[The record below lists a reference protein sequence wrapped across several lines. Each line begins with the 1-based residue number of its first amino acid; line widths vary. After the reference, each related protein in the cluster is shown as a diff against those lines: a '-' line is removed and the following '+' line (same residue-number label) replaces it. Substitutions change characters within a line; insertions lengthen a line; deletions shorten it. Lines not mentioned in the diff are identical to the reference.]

1 MVITADPKLNNYLF
15 QQEGKKVERWYL
27 DTFQKVFRLEGEAR
41 PNAGG
46 RIHKYVRGS
55 FLNLFGVDS
64 LRTNLLSEIE
74 TTIRTNIHRWST
86 QGTIDA
92 KKEAAYVCDNE
103 RRSATVVASDDR
115 RSTTMVASSLQC
127 SGRDFVCVV
136 QGYAVMFLKN
146 NTSLVLLGLA
156 EAPATPDRVSDL
168 GIQEMSWKDHLTEE
182 NLFYVVSP
190 GAMETYRNSIESHLA
205 KVEGKRKTGSCIQE
219 EVETSMYDAAADFVS
234 QGGAYEEDEGETST
248 YYLPGGFEGNTP
260 SKFGQKKRKNL
271 TKSNEARA
279 YDLGTNS
286 PIMQCMENKV
296 GTQQSMFDH
305 FCVVFGLGF
314 TVAVFAA
321 KNLFGQDFEKSS
333 DVTTDTIAGFVQG
346 LMSFPLNIPGTRFYK
361 CMKDKDKLEKVI
373 RAMLKERIACPE
385 EKKGDV
391 LDHEVKDL
399 NTDFFL
405 SISTA
410 ITLSFKLFAKHPWVV
425 EDLVVEHDILLK
437 NRENKEFPLTW
448 DEYKSMTV
456 TMHVMNEVLRL
467 GNVSPGI
474 LRRTLKDFNYN
485 GYTIPAGWAIMII
498 TCTLQLNPKVFKDP
512 LAFNPR
518 RWKDIDPQ
526 TASKNF
532 MPFGGGI
539 RQCAGAEFSKA
550 FFAAFLHVLV
560 SEYNVDEN

>member
-92 KKEAAYVCDNE
+92 KREAAYKVFRLEGEARPNAGGRIHKYVRGSFLNLVGVDSLRTNLLSEIETTIRTHIHRWSTQGTIDAKKEAAY
-103 RRSATVVASDDR
+103 
-115 RSTTMVASSLQC
+115 
-127 SGRDFVCVV
+127 
-136 QGYAVMFLKN
+136 GYAVMFLKN

-205 KVEGKRKTGSCIQE
+205 KVEASRMSKDCGVYCKLRWSGVNKTGSCIQE

-248 YYLPGGFEGNTP
+248 IICL
-260 SKFGQKKRKNL
+260 
-271 TKSNEARA
+271 EA
-279 YDLGTNS
+279 LK
-286 PIMQCMENKV
+286 M
-296 GTQQSMFDH
+296 
-305 FCVVFGLGF
+305 
-314 TVAVFAA
+314 VAVFAA

-385 EKKGDV
+385 EKKGDFF
-391 LDHEVKDL
+391 DHEVKDL

-405 SISTA
+405 T
-410 ITLSFKLFAKHPWVV
+410 
-425 EDLVVEHDILLK
+425 
-437 NRENKEFPLTW
+437 
-448 DEYKSMTV
+448 
-456 TMHVMNEVLRL
+456 
-467 GNVSPGI
+467 
-474 LRRTLKDFNYN
+474 
-485 GYTIPAGWAIMII
+485 
-498 TCTLQLNPKVFKDP
+498 
-512 LAFNPR
+512 
-518 RWKDIDPQ
+518 
-526 TASKNF
+526 
-532 MPFGGGI
+532 
-539 RQCAGAEFSKA
+539 
-550 FFAAFLHVLV
+550 
-560 SEYNVDEN
+560 